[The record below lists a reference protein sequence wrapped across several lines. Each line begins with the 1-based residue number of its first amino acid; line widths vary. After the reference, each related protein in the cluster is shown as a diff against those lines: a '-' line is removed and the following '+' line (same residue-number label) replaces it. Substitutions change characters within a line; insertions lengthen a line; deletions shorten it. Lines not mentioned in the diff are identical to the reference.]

1 MFPGFLNCVHLYSLS
16 VSAMFTVFHIC
27 VHIVFTLCLI
37 YVQSLSKLSSR
48 CHHGLDCVRSV
59 SDLCLHCVYCC
70 PYRLSGF
77 SPFMGDNEGETMSNI
92 LKLEWDFE
100 DECFDEI
107 SDLAKQFIE
116 NLLVEEKE

>member
-1 MFPGFLNCVHLYSLS
+1 
-16 VSAMFTVFHIC
+16 
-27 VHIVFTLCLI
+27 
-37 YVQSLSKLSSR
+37 
-48 CHHGLDCVRSV
+48 
-59 SDLCLHCVYCC
+59 
-70 PYRLSGF
+70 
-77 SPFMGDNEGETMSNI
+77 MGDNEGETMSNI